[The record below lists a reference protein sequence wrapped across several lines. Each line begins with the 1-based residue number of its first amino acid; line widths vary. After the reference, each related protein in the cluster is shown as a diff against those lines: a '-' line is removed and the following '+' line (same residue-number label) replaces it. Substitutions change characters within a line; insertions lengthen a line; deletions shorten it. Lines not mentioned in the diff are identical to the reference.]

1 MKIKISKNLSHTWL
15 IDLDGTIVKHNYY
28 LSNNKDLFLKGVRVF
43 LKKIPKND
51 VIIFLTSR
59 KKKFKKSTISFLLKN
74 KVRFNS
80 IIFDLP
86 FGERILM
93 NDIKPK
99 NKLKTAMSINL
110 IRDCGLSKFQ
120 IIYEKSIII
129 IRN

>member
-28 LSNNKDLFLKGVRVF
+28 LSNNKDLFLKGVRIF

-99 NKLKTAMSINL
+99 NKLKTAISINL
-110 IRDCGLSKFQ
+110 KRDSGLSKFQ
-120 IIYEKSIII
+120 IINEK
-129 IRN
+129 

>member
-1 MKIKISKNLSHTWL
+1 MKIKISKILTHTWR

-120 IIYEKSIII
+120 IIYEK
-129 IRN
+129 